1 MILYVFS
8 TLVLSVIFMFVI
20 GSWWDGNAPFKI
32 YLATLAVI
40 ATTMLSSTLMISIY
54 PILSVLSGRNRRGSG
69 FDNLSWSRD
78 VSVGLSTPAAV
89 LSGYTVTFANQAI
102 LSELGMLGMS
112 DQIIGMPFTN
122 LVHPVDHQQLA
133 ALIAGT
139 SQDGDQPGVTKL
151 RIIHSDGTI
160 LPVQASL
167 SPLREGGAPDL
178 NLLQLA
184 PLLAREQ
191 NNANFDDHINYHL
204 LIDQIEQI
212 VFQVSATREIIFLN
226 PSWEHLLDHQVE
238 DSLHKPLLAFIH
250 PEDKPL
256 VDAHLN
262 SLMRGK
268 RTSCQFETRLIAKNG
283 NSHWVELRAK
293 NTSPHKGER
302 SSVIGTLT
310 DISRMKTTESSL
322 RANRRSLST
331 LLSNIPGMVYR
342 CKNDKNWTF
351 EFVSDGCLEV
361 TGYEPYE
368 MIENPNF
375 SYTMTIHPDDRQRTW
390 ECAQQQIDKQEKF
403 QLIYRL
409 ISRSGNIKW
418 VWEQGRGIYS
428 SAGELL
434 ALEGFITDLAQDD
447 GYNTILQQLLP
458 QTNLNLE

>member
-8 TLVLSVIFMFVI
+8 TLVLSAIFMLVI
-20 GSWWDGNAPFKI
+20 GSWWDGDAPFKI
-32 YLATLAVI
+32 YLVTLAVI
-40 ATTMLSSTLMISIY
+40 SITVLSSILMITIY
-54 PILSVLSGRNRRGSG
+54 PILSVLPGPRRKESD
-69 FDNLSWSRD
+69 FDALAWSRD

-89 LSGYTVTFANQAI
+89 LHGYIVTFANQAI
-102 LSELGMLGMS
+102 LSEFGMLGMS

-122 LVHPVDHQQLA
+122 LVHPADHQKLA

-139 SQDGDQPGVTKL
+139 SQDGDQPSLTKL

-167 SPLREGGAPDL
+167 SPLHESGDSGL

-184 PLLAREQ
+184 PSLTRKQ
-191 NNANFDDHINYHL
+191 NDAFDDHINYPL
-204 LIDQIEQI
+204 LINQIEQI
-212 VFQVSATREIIFLN
+212 VFQVSAAREIIFIN
-226 PSWEHLLDHQVE
+226 PSWEHLLDHKVQ

-262 SLMRGK
+262 ALTRGN

-283 NSHWVELRAK
+283 DSHWVELRAR
-293 NTSPHKGER
+293 NTSPHKGEQ

-310 DISRMKTTESSL
+310 DISRMKMTESSL

-331 LLSNIPGMVYR
+331 LLSNVPGMIYR

-351 EFVSDGCLEV
+351 EFVSDGCLDV

-375 SYTMTIHPDDRQRTW
+375 SYTMIIHPEDRERTW
-390 ECAQQQIDKQEKF
+390 DCAQQQIAKQEKF

-409 ISRSGNIKW
+409 IRRSGHVKW

-434 ALEGFITDLAQDD
+434 ALEGFITDLTPPDADN
-447 GYNTILQQLLP
+447 NTVLQQLLP
-458 QTNLNLE
+458 QTIIE